1 MCAWRSRVHIKH
13 FVLNVSLLKAVF
25 ISLFYFAIYKMVDSE
40 YNMDVYKS
48 IEVSTGTLM
57 RNPKMLK
64 LVPDYLKTKINV

>member
-1 MCAWRSRVHIKH
+1 
-13 FVLNVSLLKAVF
+13 
-25 ISLFYFAIYKMVDSE
+25 MVDSE

>member
-1 MCAWRSRVHIKH
+1 MCAWQSRVHIKH

-25 ISLFYFAIYKMVDSE
+25 ISLFYFAIYKMVE